1 VSSILLPPQNGCSE
15 SKLVAELRSEEFQVK
30 LPELQFERSR
40 DPVPSLKAALSCR
53 SAPETQLIFKA
64 IQWVGL
70 ALRPLAVDELLHA
83 LNTSTD
89 VSPHGQDLEVR
100 SATVRSREQ
109 LMELCFGLLEINDA
123 ELVGFANANLRT
135 LVSSPDFPGISPMNG
150 SSGHEMLAIVCIK
163 HLQCLDRQ
171 TLLKPWI
178 STTHWLLNG
187 RHECPLRGYATNF
200 WDEHSRMA
208 QSNCTYLT
216 ATLHQ
221 AILGAISK
229 DDKSDPFHMPTT
241 RGRTNVGLW
250 LCCFYGFKPLVK
262 TYLEMGADPN
272 SRTFWPGTPLHAA
285 VANSD
290 FETVLLLLD
299 RGGDP
304 HSPNETG
311 FTSIDLASS
320 SGNEQMARLLDH
332 RAELRESSTR
342 PDATLAKHRLCDHFL
357 SSQSV
362 PQGNFPSGF
371 YMDSANADGP
381 SEAPNC
387 QDMGTSSYG
396 PLLPCN
402 QTHKYH
408 GPLFHSDPPSSASL
422 PVRRPAS
429 TVVPWNPS
437 YYSPPPPC
445 NQAHKY
451 HGSLLH
457 NDPSSPLCPIT
468 NLVFYPGIGP
478 TDTCAVAA
486 NTRVTGSEVV
496 IEDTSRSP
504 ILNHHPTSSTQL
516 LPLPATDGNSDV
528 NEELGS
534 KGGHR
539 PNGESRVVREA
550 LATNTQRLES
560 LAFPQANFTRSCCN
574 RLQSSE
580 QCEPSHCEEWVVVER
595 EDVEMEMS

>member
-100 SATVRSREQ
+100 PATVQSGEQ
-109 LMELCFGLLEINDA
+109 LMELCLGLLEINDA
-123 ELVGFANANLRT
+123 ELVGFTNANLRT
-135 LVSSPDFPGISPMNG
+135 LVLSPDFPGTSSMDG
-150 SSGHEMLAIVCIK
+150 GSGHEMLAIVCIK

-200 WDEHSRMA
+200 WDEHTRMA

-250 LCCFYGFKPLVK
+250 LCCFYGFKPLAK
-262 TYLEMGADPN
+262 IYLEMGADPN
-272 SRTFWPGTPLHAA
+272 SQTFWPETPLHAA

-299 RGGDP
+299 RGGNP
-304 HSPNETG
+304 YSPNEMG
-311 FTSIDLASS
+311 FTPIDLAYS
-320 SGNEQMARLLDH
+320 SGNEQMARLLSH
-332 RAELRESSTR
+332 PAEGYESSTR
-342 PDATLAKHRLCDHFL
+342 PDAMLAKYRPSGHFL
-357 SSQSV
+357 S
-362 PQGNFPSGF
+362 PQGG
-371 YMDSANADGP
+371 
-381 SEAPNC
+381 
-387 QDMGTSSYG
+387 
-396 PLLPCN
+396 L
-402 QTHKYH
+402 
-408 GPLFHSDPPSSASL
+408 SDPA
-422 PVRRPAS
+422 
-429 TVVPWNPS
+429 T
-437 YYSPPPPC
+437 
-445 NQAHKY
+445 
-451 HGSLLH
+451 
-457 NDPSSPLCPIT
+457 
-468 NLVFYPGIGP
+468 FYQGYANENCTCGRKP
-478 TDTCAVAA
+478 TPEFI
-486 NTRVTGSEVV
+486 R
-496 IEDTSRSP
+496 EDK
-504 ILNHHPTSSTQL
+504 TQ
-516 LPLPATDGNSDV
+516 TQQHMGHRNSDV
-528 NEELGS
+528 NEEVSS
-534 KGGHR
+534 KGGHWS
-539 PNGESRVVREA
+539 NGESREVREA

-560 LAFPQANFTRSCCN
+560 LVFQQANFTWPCCN
-574 RLQSSE
+574 GLQSSE
-580 QCEPSHCEEWVVVER
+580 RCEPPHYEEWIVVKR
-595 EDVEMEMS
+595 DDVEIEMS

>member
-1 VSSILLPPQNGCSE
+1 MACSE

-53 SAPETQLIFKA
+53 SAPETKLIFKA

-89 VSPHGQDLEVR
+89 VSPRDQDLEVR
-100 SATVRSREQ
+100 PAAVRSGEQ

-123 ELVGFANANLRT
+123 ELVGFTNANLRT
-135 LVSSPDFPGISPMNG
+135 LVLSPDFPGTSSMDG
-150 SSGHEMLAIVCIK
+150 GSGHEMLAIVCIK

-272 SRTFWPGTPLHAA
+272 SRTFWPETPLHTA

-299 RGGDP
+299 RGGNP
-304 HSPNETG
+304 YSPNEMG
-311 FTSIDLASS
+311 FTSIDLAYF
-320 SGNEQMARLLDH
+320 SGNKQMASLLNH
-332 RAELRESSTR
+332 RAEDRESGIR
-342 PDATLAKHRLCDHFL
+342 PDAPLAKHRLCDHFL
-357 SSQSV
+357 SSQGI
-362 PQGNFPSGF
+362 PQGNFPSRF
-371 YMDSANADGP
+371 CVDNANADGP
-381 SEAPNC
+381 PEVLNC
-387 QDMGTSSYG
+387 QDRDASYCG

-402 QTHKYH
+402 QI
-408 GPLFHSDPPSSASL
+408 
-422 PVRRPAS
+422 
-429 TVVPWNPS
+429 
-437 YYSPPPPC
+437 
-445 NQAHKY
+445 HKY
-451 HGSLLH
+451 HGSLFH
-457 NDPSSPLCPIT
+457 
-468 NLVFYPGIGP
+468 
-478 TDTCAVAA
+478 
-486 NTRVTGSEVV
+486 
-496 IEDTSRSP
+496 
-504 ILNHHPTSSTQL
+504 
-516 LPLPATDGNSDV
+516 SD
-528 NEELGS
+528 
-534 KGGHR
+534 
-539 PNGESRVVREA
+539 
-550 LATNTQRLES
+550 
-560 LAFPQANFTRSCCN
+560 
-574 RLQSSE
+574 
-580 QCEPSHCEEWVVVER
+580 
-595 EDVEMEMS
+595 